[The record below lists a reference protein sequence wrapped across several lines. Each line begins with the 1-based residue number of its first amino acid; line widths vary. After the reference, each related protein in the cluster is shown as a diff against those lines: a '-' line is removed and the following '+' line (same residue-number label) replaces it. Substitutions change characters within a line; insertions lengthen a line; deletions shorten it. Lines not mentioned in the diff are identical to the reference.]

1 MLSNKPSITLTAAIL
16 PMLDCRGAVNL
27 RCTII
32 SISLLLVEKIRDVED
47 NVPPSKNVPKQPP
60 L

>member
-1 MLSNKPSITLTAAIL
+1 M

-27 RCTII
+27 RCTVI